1 MTTIENYDKK
11 IKASKK
17 NKDDEELIIFR
28 NIDKEE
34 LTKGYYKNVARYK
47 ISTDENNAIGVIIV
61 TVCNELSGDLAEIEY
76 YTTDDKYKNKGN
88 ISISLEEVLKDIFI
102 NDSLNGLDIRPFGN
116 KSNIET
122 AFLAITEENIPSQ
135 KVAEKV
141 GFKKLENQDV
151 YKINKTDFIIKKE
164 QELDGIS
171 PDLEENKVYGGI

>member
-1 MTTIENYDKK
+1 MTIEKYDKK

-34 LTKGYYKNVARYK
+34 LTKGYYKNV
-47 ISTDENNAIGVIIV
+47 IGVIVV
-61 TVCNELSGDLAEIEY
+61 TVDNELSGESAEIEY

-88 ISISLEEVLKDIFI
+88 ISISLEEVLKDVFI

-116 KSNIET
+116 KSNIENI
-122 AFLAITEENIPSQ
+122 FLAITEENIASK
-135 KVAEKV
+135 KVAEKT

-151 YKINKTDFIIKKE
+151 YKINKTDFIIKQE
-164 QELDGIS
+164 QKLDGIN
-171 PDLEENKVYGGI
+171 DYIEEEKSYGGI

>member
-1 MTTIENYDKK
+1 MTIEKYDKK

-34 LTKGYYKNVARYK
+34 LTKGYYKNVAQYK
-47 ISTDENNAIGVIIV
+47 ISTDGNNVIGVIVV
-61 TVCNELSGDLAEIEY
+61 TVDNELSGESAEIEY

-88 ISISLEEVLKDIFI
+88 ISISLEEVLKDVFI

-116 KSNIET
+116 KSNIENI
-122 AFLAITEENIPSQ
+122 FLAITEENIASK
-135 KVAEKV
+135 KVAEKT

-151 YKINKTDFIIKKE
+151 YKINKTDFIIKQE
-164 QELDGIS
+164 QKLDGIN
-171 PDLEENKVYGGI
+171 DYIEEEKSYGGI